1 MATTLREY
9 LDKSGVL
16 SVWAQMKAWVKG
28 YAKITT
34 TNGTPT
40 IHIGTDSV
48 TPLTEHQDIS
58 GKADK
63 SEMSVSTSGD
73 KTTITLK
80 DGTSATVL
88 NAHQDISGKQDVID
102 ATHKLSADMIQDGTD
117 NKAYTAAEKTKLG
130 GIAEG
135 AEVNQNTFSNVKVGS
150 TTIAADTKTDTL
162 TIAAGGDVT
171 ITPDAANDKLTIS
184 VTTPKKTSELT
195 NDSGFITQDDVP
207 EGAAASSTAPKMDA
221 ATAVVGTETAF
232 ARGDHQHP
240 SDTSKAN
247 VSELAITPGT
257 GANADKT
264 NIQLKTGLS
273 ATVLTAHQDISGKAD
288 KVSGATAGNVVTLD
302 ANGNLVDSGKS
313 ADSIGTDTKNTTG
326 STNDVA
332 KLFLVGAKTQGANPQ
347 TFSQAGVFATGNK
360 LYSNSKETVNL
371 DDEQALTNKTYNGYT
386 LAAACAKGVDTSIPA
401 GSTSTNVPTSKAV
414 ADAIAAAQVGA
425 ANFQGTVPAAGTS
438 GFAPTNYKKGMYWIV
453 GTAGEYAG
461 ETCEVG
467 DMIFCVTDYGTA
479 FKASDFSVVQSNL
492 NVSRI
497 DETWITE
504 NCV

>member
-16 SVWAQMKAWVKG
+16 SVWGQMKAWVKG

-48 TPLTEHQDIS
+48 TPITDHQNID
-58 GKADK
+58 GKANK

-88 NAHQDISGKQDVID
+88 NEHQDISGKQDVID

-117 NKAYTAAEKTKLG
+117 NKAYTAGEKTKLG

-184 VTTPKKTSELT
+184 VTTPKKTSELS

-207 EGAAASSTAPKMDA
+207 EGAAASSTTPKMDA

-264 NIQLKTGLS
+264 TIQLKNGLS
-273 ATVLTAHQDISGKAD
+273 ASVLTAHQDISGKAD
-288 KVSGATAGNVVTLD
+288 KVSGATAGNVATLD
-302 ANGNLVDSGKS
+302 ANGNIVDSGKS
-313 ADSIGTDTKNTTG
+313 ADSIGTDTKNTAG
-326 STNDVA
+326 STNDA
-332 KLFLVGAKTQGANPQ
+332 SKLFLVGAKSQAANPQ
-347 TFSQAGVFATGNK
+347 TFSQTNVYATGGK
-360 LYSNSKETVNL
+360 LFSNAKEVVNL
-371 DDEQALTNKTYNGYT
+371 SDEQALTNKTYNGFT
-386 LAAACAKGVDTSIPA
+386 LAAACAKAVDTSISE
-401 GSTSTNVPTSKAV
+401 GSTSSNLPTSKAV
-414 ADAIAAAQVGA
+414 ADAIAAAKVGA
-425 ANFQGTVPAAGTS
+425 ATFQGTVDAAADIS
-438 GFAPTNYKKGMYWIV
+438 GLTNYKKGYYWIV
-453 GTAGEYAG
+453 ATAGEYAG

-467 DMIFCVTDYGTA
+467 DMIFCVSDYSSA
-479 FKASDFSVVQSNL
+479 YKASDFSVVQSNL

-497 DETWITE
+497 DETWITA